1 MTRIKG
7 AMALLCRIIA
17 NLSKNGRIKSVADIE
32 GKWESYTQELVHNPL
47 PGVSL
52 ALVVVGSDK
61 RGTIYGLYSISEAIG
76 VSPWYWWADVPITP
90 TETLYFDPRGKIQD
104 PPSIKY
110 RGIFI
115 NDEEQCLTGWA
126 SSRFALAGG
135 DQRRPFTSEFYK
147 RVFELILRLKANY
160 IWPAMKYSMFYVDD
174 ANNGKLADDYGIV
187 VGSSHHEPMARA
199 YVEQTRYVSGPWD
212 WSKNSENITKF
223 MSVGVERS
231 RNWETLYTMGMRG
244 EGDLESPT
252 LTAPQLEE
260 ILKVQQESISKTLS
274 VDISTI
280 PQTWVLYKEVG
291 KYYQAGM
298 QVPEDVTMMF
308 TDDNYGNLLRIPY
321 PNEASRS
328 SGVGIYYHLNY
339 VGRPRQYEWINTVQL
354 IKTWE
359 QMQLAYDKQARE
371 IWVVN
376 IGDIKPLTFNSA
388 VGNAIAD
395 ILNRYGLLLARRKY
409 ETLNM
414 PPFVYSTSHYDEA
427 EKALAEWNSLLNDA
441 MRVYNML
448 GAIYKAAFY
457 EMVLHPIEAGQAVNE
472 LYIKTEIG
480 RRYATQHRT
489 STNKL
494 AADARAAFAR
504 DTEISAKYNS
514 INDGKWNGIMCQ
526 VHIGLT
532 TWYESKTD
540 NLPRLSYIGD
550 STVPKSGIMGIAGQ
564 GDVLPASSNNLSIV
578 LLPMSPYMPPTEKRW
593 LDVFTRANG
602 TFLYNIHSN
611 VSWVS
616 ISNPTGNLSSP
627 GNFSDARSIIKVD
640 WSSAPAGKSQ
650 AALSVQRLGGSS
662 SDTATAYLPLFNP
675 SVSKQQ
681 LKGRYVESNGVVAIE
696 AAHYSRVADKSGI
709 RLAKLPYYGRTLSG
723 IKNLPVTAPSL
734 TVSTAPKVS
743 YDFYTSSGG
752 AENANASL
760 RVYLGGS
767 RNHDGTRPLKYAF
780 AVDNRDIVTVEPVQN
795 NPMGSDPE
803 GWADS
808 VIVGGWNV
816 TSPIDGGLKPG
827 PHSLDLWLL
836 EPGVVVQKVVIDL
849 GGVLGNG
856 LVHPESYKA

>member
-1 MTRIKG
+1 
-7 AMALLCRIIA
+7 
-17 NLSKNGRIKSVADIE
+17 
-32 GKWESYTQELVHNPL
+32 
-47 PGVSL
+47 
-52 ALVVVGSDK
+52 
-61 RGTIYGLYSISEAIG
+61 
-76 VSPWYWWADVPITP
+76 
-90 TETLYFDPRGKIQD
+90 
-104 PPSIKY
+104 
-110 RGIFI
+110 
-115 NDEEQCLTGWA
+115 
-126 SSRFALAGG
+126 
-135 DQRRPFTSEFYK
+135 
-147 RVFELILRLKANY
+147 
-160 IWPAMKYSMFYVDD
+160 
-174 ANNGKLADDYGIV
+174 
-187 VGSSHHEPMARA
+187 
-199 YVEQTRYVSGPWD
+199 
-212 WSKNSENITKF
+212 
-223 MSVGVERS
+223 
-231 RNWETLYTMGMRG
+231 
-244 EGDLESPT
+244 
-252 LTAPQLEE
+252 
-260 ILKVQQESISKTLS
+260 
-274 VDISTI
+274 
-280 PQTWVLYKEVG
+280 
-291 KYYQAGM
+291 
-298 QVPEDVTMMF
+298 MMF

-321 PNEASRS
+321 PNETSRS

-376 IGDIKPLTFNSA
+376 IGDIKPLVSHVLPRRISTGVRFFPWNLTIRLKEIPATHFLDMAYDMSKHSDPDSTTRWVVGWASKTFNSA